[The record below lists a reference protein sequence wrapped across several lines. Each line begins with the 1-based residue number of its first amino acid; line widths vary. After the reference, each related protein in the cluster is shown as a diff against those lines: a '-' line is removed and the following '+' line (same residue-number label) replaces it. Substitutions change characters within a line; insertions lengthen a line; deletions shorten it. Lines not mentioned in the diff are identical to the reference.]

1 MGEKVI
7 LVLVDGM
14 RPDGLLQCGHPFVKK
29 LTEIGTCFFS
39 AQTVMPSVT
48 LPCHMSLFHSVDPD
62 RHGIL
67 SNTYVPQVRPIE
79 GLVDR
84 LDNHGKKCAFFY
96 NWEELRDLS
105 RPDHLHTSLLI
116 SEHKAENTDAKLT
129 DAAIRYI
136 QDETPDFLFLYLG
149 ETDELGGHDNGWMSE
164 IYLQVVNNAVDC
176 TARLYESLPAEY
188 TLILTADHG
197 GHGRGHGSDA
207 PEDMTIPICCVG
219 PRFKAGVSLPGGSI
233 KDIAVTV
240 ADLLGVNKVR
250 EWEGQ
255 RLPYTADLA

>member
-1 MGEKVI
+1 MAEKVV

-14 RPDGLLQCGHPFVKK
+14 RPDGFLQCGHPFVAE
-29 LTEIGTCFFS
+29 LMERSTS
-39 AQTVMPSVT
+39 YLQAQTVVPSVT
-48 LPCHMSLFHSVDPD
+48 LPCHMSLFHSVDPE

-67 SNTYVPQVRPIE
+67 SNTYVPQVRPIK
-79 GLVDR
+79 GLVDQ
-84 LDNHGKKCAFFY
+84 LDEHGKKCAFFY

-116 SEHKAENTDAKLT
+116 SEHKAEQTDNKIT

-136 QDETPDFLFLYLG
+136 QEEQPDFLFLYLG

-164 IYLQVVNNAVDC
+164 IYLRVVNNAIAC
-176 TARLYESLPAEY
+176 TQKLYESLPEDY

-197 GHGRGHGSDA
+197 GHGRGHGSEL
-207 PEDMTIPICCVG
+207 PEDMTIPILCVG
-219 PRFKAGVSLPGGSI
+219 PRFAPKTALNGGSI

-240 ADLLGVNKVR
+240 ADLLEVPHVK
-250 EWEGQ
+250 EWEGTPLQ
-255 RLPYTADLA
+255 YISKK